1 VDGSEGTGKGLA
13 IYRCEA
19 GGQRRENAGTLA
31 WGRSASSGVR
41 LRAGWCRATR
51 ARWSAAFPFRCIAR
65 LASDGRT
72 QTNALPC
79 RCVYGCVHPS
89 VDRLFLHTRTRGR
102 CRERHPCCATSTSN
116 IGTTMMRPRFALR
129 SVIYQQS
136 AKRRVR
142 LRGSAKIYS
151 IVVSICREFSGLF
164 FC

>member
-31 WGRSASSGVR
+31 WGRSASSGV
-41 LRAGWCRATR
+41 AGCVPGDPGSVVRR
-51 ARWSAAFPFRCIAR
+51 IPLPGRCIAR